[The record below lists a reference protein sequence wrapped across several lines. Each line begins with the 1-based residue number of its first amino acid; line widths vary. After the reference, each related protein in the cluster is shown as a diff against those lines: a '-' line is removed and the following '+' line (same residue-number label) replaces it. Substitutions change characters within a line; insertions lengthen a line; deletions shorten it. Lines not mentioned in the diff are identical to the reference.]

1 MDSLFDTRITI
12 LSLLNPTHARH
23 VVKGNYLART
33 SDSFGHL
40 THEIFRHIY
49 RDRDNAVL
57 HLSEM
62 TSIVSMLSGTMTD
75 MNYEDLILDGNGDV
89 KLIVNVYPY
98 DLNEN
103 EIEILRESLLLHV
116 RDANNIIVMREEN
129 ISVKWLDDNC
139 SVVVMYDG
147 LEWLWKNISEG
158 NLTVGGLIDT
168 NMIIPNLFPTDKEI
182 VSDDLETIYK
192 SFSTMVNLAIIDT
205 YHFSLRPPNKKE

>member
-1 MDSLFDTRITI
+1 
-12 LSLLNPTHARH
+12 
-23 VVKGNYLART
+23 
-33 SDSFGHL
+33 
-40 THEIFRHIY
+40 
-49 RDRDNAVL
+49 
-57 HLSEM
+57 
-62 TSIVSMLSGTMTD
+62 
-75 MNYEDLILDGNGDV
+75 
-89 KLIVNVYPY
+89 VNVYPY

-182 VSDDLETIYK
+182 VSEDLETIYK